1 MKAPPDEPFPMP
13 EIDWRGVDLSQI
25 RQMLELTPLQRIEW
39 LDALMEGIYELQ
51 ALNGQTK
58 AR

>member
-1 MKAPPDEPFPMP
+1 
-13 EIDWRGVDLSQI
+13 VDLSQI

-39 LDALMEGIYELQ
+39 LDSLMAGIYELQ

-58 AR
+58 PR